1 MTVAAAEAANITTF
15 FRHRGRH
22 RGRGRVVS
30 FKVRERFRYFAKS
43 FYFVRLERIVFRA

>member
-22 RGRGRVVS
+22 RGRVVS

-43 FYFVRLERIVFRA
+43 FYFVRLERIVFRG